1 MFIRICQLYQSWEN
15 VTIKLIKKS
24 SFLKVMLIPALF
36 ITFLMML
43 NYIIV
48 CRWILQYYFTFSV
61 ILALLISIRFANIF
75 SQLSAYEYVVYICS
89 YWYIM
94 FLSYCHYYS
103 GEPRYRCGGREVRR
117 VLSENLWWFALYNR
131 WTRAQT
137 NSYQQ
142 EHTTGNVFTVRW
154 QGRWV
159 TLALKL
165 RTRYLRP

>member
-1 MFIRICQLYQSWEN
+1 MSAVSELSKCYNSVDKKVDILLCF
-15 VTIKLIKKS
+15 LIV
-24 SFLKVMLIPALF
+24 LLIPTLF
-36 ITFLMML
+36 ITLLIML